1 MEQVKFSFDEV
12 TIRKIVIGALIA
24 GAGAVLTYVAQL
36 GIDFGV
42 FTPFATAIMAI
53 LVNSLREYSK
63 GK

>member
-12 TIRKIVIGALIA
+12 TIRKIVVGALIA
-24 GAGAVLTYVAQL
+24 GAGAVLTYVSQL
-36 GIDFGV
+36 VIDFGV

-53 LVNSLREYSK
+53 LLNSLREYSK